1 MSRPGSLH
9 ALFLCLLF
17 WLFFWLSGPTL
28 AVDCPA
34 TTDEILAEQEKAI
47 AEGDFLR
54 SRVLSNCRPQSIHE
68 KALAEQVGQY
78 VSDTTNRRLE
88 LDEERA
94 DQGVAVLLTNTFE
107 LLEGEGVSLFTDVI
121 LLLEI
126 VAILVFV
133 WAGINRYNR
142 RLVATLGS
150 HFTEGRVSR
159 VEFERTG
166 KSGHFLASY
175 GYAVRG
181 VDYYGDFGVS
191 EVSVSEFLMSTD
203 EILEK
208 LRKKYP
214 VGYKLRVFYYKDA
227 PTEHWLHKAPTKS
240 AIFWKAVAKPLL
252 LLVIVLLPLGVFDW
266 LIILS
271 EQR

>member
-9 ALFLCLLF
+9 ALFLCLL
-17 WLFFWLSGPTL
+17 FWLSGPTL

-78 VSDTTNRRLE
+78 VPDTTNRRV
-88 LDEERA
+88 DRDDERA

-107 LLEGEGVSLFTDVI
+107 LLEGEGVSLVTDVI
-121 LLLEI
+121 LLLEA
-126 VAILVFV
+126 VAVLIFIWV
-133 WAGINRYNR
+133 AINRYNQ
-142 RLVATLGS
+142 RLGVILGS
-150 HFTEGRVSR
+150 HFAEGRVSR
-159 VEFERTG
+159 VDFVHAGESRY
-166 KSGHFLASY
+166 FLASY

-181 VDYYGDFGVS
+181 IDYYGGFGIPGFS
-191 EVSVSEFLMSTD
+191 EYGFLMSTD

-208 LRKKYP
+208 LKKKYP
-214 VGYKLRVFYYKDA
+214 VGYKVRVFYYKDS
-227 PTEHWLHKAPTKS
+227 PIEHWLHKPPPKWAV
-240 AIFWKAVAKPLL
+240 FWKAVAKPLL
-252 LLVIVLLPLGVFDW
+252 VLVIVLVPLGFVDL
-266 LIILS
+266 LITLS
-271 EQR
+271 SKG

>member
-9 ALFLCLLF
+9 ALFLCLL
-17 WLFFWLSGPTL
+17 FWLSGPTL

-68 KALAEQVGQY
+68 KALAEKVGQY
-78 VSDTTNRRLE
+78 VPDTTNRPPDR
-88 LDEERA
+88 DGERA

-107 LLEGEGVSLFTDVI
+107 LLEGEGVSLVTDVI
-121 LLLEI
+121 LLLEA
-126 VAILVFV
+126 VAVLIFIWVS
-133 WAGINRYNR
+133 INRYNQ
-142 RLVATLGS
+142 RLGATFGS
-150 HFTEGRVSR
+150 HFAEGRVSR
-159 VEFERTG
+159 VDFVHAGEARY
-166 KSGHFLASY
+166 FLASY

-181 VDYYGDFGVS
+181 IDYYGGFGVPGFS
-191 EVSVSEFLMSTD
+191 EYGFLMSTD

-214 VGYKLRVFYYKDA
+214 VGYKVRVFYFKDS
-227 PTEHWLHKAPTKS
+227 PIEHWLHKPPTKW
-240 AIFWKAVAKPLL
+240 AIFWRAVAKPLVV
-252 LLVIVLLPLGVFDW
+252 LVIVLIPLGFVDL
-266 LIILS
+266 LITLS
-271 EQR
+271 SKG

>member
-1 MSRPGSLH
+1 MSLPDIKR
-9 ALFLCLLF
+9 AILFSLLF
-17 WLFFWLSGPTL
+17 WLSAPSFAL
-28 AVDCPA
+28 DCPA

-47 AEGDFLR
+47 ADGDFLR

-68 KALAEQVGQY
+68 RALAEQADLY
-78 VSDTTNRRLE
+78 VPDTVNTRLDR
-88 LDEERA
+88 DEENA
-94 DQGVAVLLTNTFE
+94 DQGVALFLASAFE
-107 LLEGEGVSLFTDVI
+107 WLEGEGVSLLTDVI
-121 LLLEI
+121 LLLET
-126 VAILVFV
+126 VAILVFF

-252 LLVIVLLPLGVFDW
+252 LLVIVLLPLGFFDW

>member
-9 ALFLCLLF
+9 ALFLCLL
-17 WLFFWLSGPTL
+17 FWLSGPTL

-78 VSDTTNRRLE
+78 VPDTTNRRLE

-94 DQGVAVLLTNTFE
+94 DLGVAVLLTNTFE

-126 VAILVFV
+126 AAILVFV
-133 WAGINRYNR
+133 WAGINRYHR

-159 VEFERTG
+159 VDFVHAGESRY
-166 KSGHFLASY
+166 FLASY

-181 VDYYGDFGVS
+181 IDYYGGFGIPGFS
-191 EVSVSEFLMSTD
+191 EYGFLMSTD

-214 VGYKLRVFYYKDA
+214 VGYKVRVFYYKDS
-227 PTEHWLHKAPTKS
+227 PIEHWLHKPPPKWAV
-240 AIFWKAVAKPLL
+240 FWKAVAKPLL
-252 LLVIVLLPLGVFDW
+252 VLVIVLVPLGFVDL
-266 LIILS
+266 LITLS
-271 EQR
+271 SKG

>member
-9 ALFLCLLF
+9 ALFLCLL
-17 WLFFWLSGPTL
+17 FWLSGPTL

-107 LLEGEGVSLFTDVI
+107 LLEGEGVALFTVVI

-126 VAILVFV
+126 VAILLFV
-133 WAGINRYNR
+133 WAGINRYHR

-150 HFTEGRVSR
+150 DFTEGRVSR
-159 VEFERTG
+159 VDCMPAGES
-166 KSGHFLASY
+166 KSFLVSY

-181 VDYYGDFGVS
+181 IDYFGGFGVPGFS
-191 EVSVSEFLMSTD
+191 EYVFLMSTD

-214 VGYKLRVFYYKDA
+214 VGYKVRVFYFKDS
-227 PTEHWLHKAPTKS
+227 PIEHWLHKPPTKW
-240 AIFWKAVAKPLL
+240 AIFLRAVAKPLIV
-252 LLVIVLLPLGVFDW
+252 LVIVLIPLGFVDL
-266 LIILS
+266 LITLS
-271 EQR
+271 SQG

>member
-1 MSRPGSLH
+1 MSRPRLLH

-17 WLFFWLSGPTL
+17 WLSGPTL
-28 AVDCPA
+28 AVGCPA

-78 VSDTTNRRLE
+78 VPDTTNRRLE

-94 DQGVAVLLTNTFE
+94 DQGVAVLLTSTFE

-121 LLLEI
+121 LLLEA
-126 VAILVFV
+126 VAVLIFIWVS
-133 WAGINRYNR
+133 INRYNQ
-142 RLVATLGS
+142 RLGATFGS
-150 HFTEGRVSR
+150 HFAEGRVSR
-159 VEFERTG
+159 VDCMPAGES
-166 KSGHFLASY
+166 KSFLVSY

-181 VDYYGDFGVS
+181 IDYFGGFGVPGFS
-191 EVSVSEFLMSTD
+191 EYGFLMSTD

-214 VGYKLRVFYYKDA
+214 VGYKVRVFYYKDS
-227 PTEHWLHKAPTKS
+227 PIEHWLHKPPTKW
-240 AIFWKAVAKPLL
+240 AIFLRAVAKPLIV
-252 LLVIVLLPLGVFDW
+252 LVIVLIPLGFVDL
-266 LIILS
+266 LITLS
-271 EQR
+271 SQG

>member
-17 WLFFWLSGPTL
+17 WLSGPTL

-34 TTDEILAEQEKAI
+34 NPQEILAEQEKAI

-78 VSDTTNRRLE
+78 VPDTTNRRLE

-121 LLLEI
+121 LLLEA
-126 VAILVFV
+126 VAVLIFIWV
-133 WAGINRYNR
+133 AINRYNQ
-142 RLVATLGS
+142 RLGVILGS
-150 HFTEGRVSR
+150 HFAEGRVSR
-159 VEFERTG
+159 VDFVHAGESRY
-166 KSGHFLASY
+166 FLASY

-181 VDYYGDFGVS
+181 IDYYGGFGIPGFS
-191 EVSVSEFLMSTD
+191 EYGFLMSTD

-214 VGYKLRVFYYKDA
+214 VGYKVRVFYYKDS
-227 PTEHWLHKAPTKS
+227 PIEHWLHKPPTKW
-240 AIFWKAVAKPLL
+240 AIFWRAVAKPLVV
-252 LLVIVLLPLGVFDW
+252 LVIVLIPLGFVDL
-266 LIILS
+266 LITLS
-271 EQR
+271 SKG

>member
-1 MSRPGSLH
+1 MSRSRSLH
-9 ALFLCLLF
+9 ALFLCLL
-17 WLFFWLSGPTL
+17 FWLSGPTL

-78 VSDTTNRRLE
+78 VPDTTNRRLE

-94 DQGVAVLLTNTFE
+94 DRGVAVLLTNTFE

-126 VAILVFV
+126 VAILLFV
-133 WAGINRYNR
+133 WAGINRYHR

-150 HFTEGRVSR
+150 DFTEGRVSR
-159 VEFERTG
+159 VDCMPAGES
-166 KSGHFLASY
+166 KSFLVSY

-181 VDYYGDFGVS
+181 IDYFGGFGVPGFS
-191 EVSVSEFLMSTD
+191 EYGFLMSTD

-214 VGYKLRVFYYKDA
+214 VGYKVRVFYYKDS
-227 PTEHWLHKAPTKS
+227 PIEHWLHKPPTKW
-240 AIFWKAVAKPLL
+240 AIFLRAVAKPLIV
-252 LLVIVLLPLGVFDW
+252 LVIVLIPLGFVDL
-266 LIILS
+266 LITLS
-271 EQR
+271 SQG